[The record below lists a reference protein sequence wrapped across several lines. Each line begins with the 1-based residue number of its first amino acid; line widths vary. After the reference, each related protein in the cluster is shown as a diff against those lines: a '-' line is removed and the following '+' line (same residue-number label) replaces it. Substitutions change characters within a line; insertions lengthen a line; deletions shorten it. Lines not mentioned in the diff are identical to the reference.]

1 MAAMDYKTAQSL
13 AEKLIQSGQAKGLT
27 REALIGQIIAES
39 QAGGRAPQ
47 SAIASVLAPPPRE
60 VTPATPAPM
69 QPGIELVAPKPVAPA
84 PTPPPVEAAPIPEP
98 APRPAAA
105 APRPSEFRPMLQS
118 TLAEIA
124 ASEGVMSQAAANKQ
138 PVDIIEQARLR
149 GLKERARQLQD
160 RVAAQEG
167 AAAPEEMLAA
177 LAKREER
184 LGRREEL
191 LKESKARSPWEAL
204 LAGGAA
210 MAQGRRGEGFGE
222 ALSRGLQAGLQD
234 YGRSRRENVEGVES
248 IGEAR
253 DQVVMDRY
261 NALEKARAAA
271 VALVNSGQDVDE
283 RTLRL
288 ANLTSEGALKAAL
301 APFAVRKGSA
311 EAESAEFEAK
321 TAPEKLA
328 MEKALNVAR
337 INEANKPDKPTVD
350 VELRAD
356 RDVLDKLAAD
366 YEAKRSLFNEALSES
381 GMKLSLVPPE
391 LRADLTAAEARL
403 RTQSSAF
410 ERIHGKSPYITT
422 QRKAGAQGGNKP
434 PVAGARLAP
443 DGKYYVP
450 DPKRPGKYLQVG

>member
-1 MAAMDYKTAQSL
+1 MAAMNYEMARAA
-13 AEKLIQSGQAKGLT
+13 AEKLIQAGRANGLT
-27 REALIGQIIAES
+27 REALISQIIAGAPA
-39 QAGGRAPQ
+39 AGGVPQ
-47 SAIASVLAPPPRE
+47 GAIASALMPPVE
-60 VTPATPAPM
+60 ATPATPVREGVPF
-69 QPGIELVAPKPVAPA
+69 VAPKPVASAQPRAEAMPA
-84 PTPPPVEAAPIPEP
+84 QEAEP
-98 APRPAAA
+98 QPAAA
-105 APRPSEFRPMLQS
+105 TPRPSEFRPMLES
-118 TLAEIA
+118 TLAEIV
-124 ASEGVMSQAAANKQ
+124 ASEGAMSQAAANNQ
-138 PVDIIEQARLR
+138 PVNIIEQARLR

-167 AAAPEEMLAA
+167 AEVPEEMRAA
-177 LAKREER
+177 LKGRQER
-184 LGRREEL
+184 LSRREEL
-191 LKESKARSPWEAL
+191 LQESKARSPWQAL
-204 LAGGAA
+204 LAGGAE
-210 MAQGRRGEGFGE
+210 MVQGRRGESAGA
-222 ALSRGLQAGLQD
+222 ALARGLQVGFQD
-234 YGRSRRENVEGVES
+234 YERSRRENVAGVES
-248 IGEAR
+248 VGEAR

-311 EAESAEFEAK
+311 EAQSAEFEAK

-337 INEANKPDKPTVD
+337 INEANKRDKPTVD

-356 RDVLDKLAAD
+356 RDVIDKLAAD
-366 YEAKRSLFNEALSES
+366 YEAKRSLFNEALSANK
-381 GMKLSLVPPE
+381 MNLKLVPPE

>member
-1 MAAMDYKTAQSL
+1 
-13 AEKLIQSGQAKGLT
+13 
-27 REALIGQIIAES
+27 
-39 QAGGRAPQ
+39 
-47 SAIASVLAPPPRE
+47 
-60 VTPATPAPM
+60 M
-69 QPGIELVAPKPVAPA
+69 QPGVPFVAPKPVVPA
-84 PTPPPVEAAPIPEP
+84 QPQAEAMPVQEAEP
-98 APRPAAA
+98 QPAAA
-105 APRPSEFRPMLQS
+105 TPRPSEFRPMLES

-124 ASEGVMSQAAANKQ
+124 ASEGAMSQAAANKQ

-167 AAAPEEMLAA
+167 AEVPEEVRAA
-177 LAKREER
+177 LEGKQER
-184 LGRREEL
+184 LSRREEL

-210 MAQGRRGEGFGE
+210 MAQGRPGENFGE

-234 YGRSRRENVEGVES
+234 YGRSRRENIEGVES

-288 ANLTSEGALKAAL
+288 ATLTREDALKAAL
-301 APFAVRKGSA
+301 APLAVRKGSA
-311 EAESAEFEAK
+311 EAEAAEFEAK
-321 TAPEKLA
+321 TAP
-328 MEKALNVAR
+328 ALFADRRSLTAAQIRNLD
-337 INEANKPDKPTVD
+337 EPPGGGGGKVD
-350 VELRAD
+350 VEKRAD
-356 RDVLDKLAAD
+356 LDVLDAAAAD
-366 YEAKRSLFNEALSES
+366 YEAKRALYDEAMRDAK
-381 GMKLSLVPPE
+381 GDAKLISSDVK
-391 LRADLTAAEARL
+391 ADFIVANAKIRQMSDRYKSKYGSTPYIGTKPTAAKPA
-403 RTQSSAF
+403 A
-410 ERIHGKSPYITT
+410 
-422 QRKAGAQGGNKP
+422 P
-434 PVAGARLAP
+434 PVAGARKAP

>member
-47 SAIASVLAPPPRE
+47 SAIAAALPIEPVVLS
-60 VTPATPAPM
+60 PAKIAV
-69 QPGIELVAPKPVAPA
+69 PGVPFIAPKSVAPA
-84 PTPPPVEAAPIPEP
+84 PAPPPVEAAPMPEP

-105 APRPSEFRPMLQS
+105 APRSSEFRPMLES

-124 ASEGVMSQAAANKQ
+124 ASEGAMSQAAANKQ

-149 GLKERARQLQD
+149 GLKDRARQLQD

-210 MAQGRRGEGFGE
+210 MAQGRRGENFGE

-261 NALEKARAAA
+261 NALEKARATA
-271 VALVNSGQDVDE
+271 VALVNSGQAIDKSIVE
-283 RTLRL
+283 M
-288 ANLTSEGALKAAL
+288 ANMTSKQALDAAL

-311 EAESAEFEAK
+311 EAKAAEFEAENAGRVLEAELGVK
-321 TAPEKLA
+321 GAQAEYYRRRPGGDEPKVNVEK
-328 MEKALNVAR
+328 
-337 INEANKPDKPTVD
+337 
-350 VELRAD
+350 RAD
-356 RDVLDKLAAD
+356 LDVLDAAAAD
-366 YEAKRSLFNEALSES
+366 YEAKRALYDEAMRDAK
-381 GMKLSLVPPE
+381 GDAKLISSDVK
-391 LRADLTAAEARL
+391 ADFIVANAKIRQMSD
-403 RTQSSAF
+403 RY
-410 ERIHGKSPYITT
+410 KSKYGSTPYIGTKPTT
-422 QRKAGAQGGNKP
+422 AKP
-434 PVAGARLAP
+434 AATPVAGARKAP

-450 DPKRPGKYLQVG
+450 DPKRPGKYLQVS

>member
-1 MAAMDYKTAQSL
+1 MAAMNYEMARAA
-13 AEKLIQSGQAKGLT
+13 AEKLIQAGQAQGLT
-27 REALIGQIIAES
+27 REALISQIIAQS
-39 QAGGRAPQ
+39 RAAGGAPQ
-47 SAIASVLAPPPRE
+47 TATGAGLMMPPPPRE
-60 VTPATPAPM
+60 VTPAAPAPM
-69 QPGIELVAPKPVAPA
+69 QPGVPFVAPKPVASAQPQAEAMPA
-84 PTPPPVEAAPIPEP
+84 QEAEP
-98 APRPAAA
+98 QPAAA
-105 APRPSEFRPMLQS
+105 TPRPSEFRPMLES

-124 ASEGVMSQAAANKQ
+124 ASEGAMSQAAANKQ

-167 AAAPEEMLAA
+167 AEVPEEVRAA
-177 LAKREER
+177 LEGKQER
-184 LGRREEL
+184 LSRREEL

-210 MAQGRRGEGFGE
+210 MAQGRRGENFGE

-311 EAESAEFEAK
+311 EAEAAEFEAK
-321 TAPEKLA
+321 TAP
-328 MEKALNVAR
+328 ALFADRRSFTAAQIRNLD
-337 INEANKPDKPTVD
+337 EPPGGGGGKVD
-350 VELRAD
+350 VERRA
-356 RDVLDKLAAD
+356 
-366 YEAKRSLFNEALSES
+366 YEAKLEDAVGDFKEADAEYKAALEYAGGDPKAIADPKVVTNRLAKQARALQASTAFFNRYKETPYPFGGAAM
-381 GMKLSLVPPE
+381 GRKAAAKP
-391 LRADLTAAEARL
+391 ATAAA
-403 RTQSSAF
+403 
-410 ERIHGKSPYITT
+410 
-422 QRKAGAQGGNKP
+422 
-434 PVAGARLAP
+434 
-443 DGKYYVP
+443 
-450 DPKRPGKYLQVG
+450 DPLGIRR

>member
-1 MAAMDYKTAQSL
+1 
-13 AEKLIQSGQAKGLT
+13 
-27 REALIGQIIAES
+27 
-39 QAGGRAPQ
+39 
-47 SAIASVLAPPPRE
+47 
-60 VTPATPAPM
+60 
-69 QPGIELVAPKPVAPA
+69 
-84 PTPPPVEAAPIPEP
+84 
-98 APRPAAA
+98 
-105 APRPSEFRPMLQS
+105 MLES

-124 ASEGVMSQAAANKQ
+124 ASEGTMSQAAANKQ

-149 GLKERARQLQD
+149 GLKDRARQLQD

-210 MAQGRRGEGFGE
+210 MAQGRRGENFGE

-311 EAESAEFEAK
+311 EAETAEFEAK
-321 TAPEKLA
+321 TAP
-328 MEKALNVAR
+328 ALFADRRSLTAAQISNLR
-337 INEANKPDKPTVD
+337 ETPGGGSKVD
-350 VELRAD
+350 VEKRT
-356 RDVLDKLAAD
+356 
-366 YEAKRSLFNEALSES
+366 YEAKLEDAVGDFKEADAEYQAALAYAGGDPKAIADPKVVSNRLA
-381 GMKLSLVPPE
+381 KQA
-391 LRADLTAAEARL
+391 RALQASTAFFKRYKQTPYPFGGAAMGRKAAAKPATAAA
-403 RTQSSAF
+403 
-410 ERIHGKSPYITT
+410 
-422 QRKAGAQGGNKP
+422 
-434 PVAGARLAP
+434 
-443 DGKYYVP
+443 
-450 DPKRPGKYLQVG
+450 DPLGIRR

>member
-1 MAAMDYKTAQSL
+1 MAAMDYKTAQAL
-13 AEKLIQSGQAKGLT
+13 AEKLIQSGQGEGLT
-27 REALIGQIIAES
+27 REALISQIIRGPLA
-39 QAGGRAPQ
+39 AGGASQ
-47 SAIASVLAPPPRE
+47 VAIANALAPPPRE

-84 PTPPPVEAAPIPEP
+84 QPQAEAMPGP
-98 APRPAAA
+98 
-105 APRPSEFRPMLQS
+105 APRPSEFRPMLES
-118 TLAEIA
+118 TLTEIA
-124 ASEGVMSQAAANKQ
+124 ASEGAMSQAAANKQ

-149 GLKERARQLQD
+149 GLKDRARQLQD

-167 AAAPEEMLAA
+167 AEVPEEMRAA
-177 LAKREER
+177 LEGRQER

-191 LKESKARSPWEAL
+191 LQESKARSPWEAL

-210 MAQGRRGEGFGE
+210 MAQGRRGENFGE

-234 YGRSRRENVEGVES
+234 YGRSRRENEQGVES

-301 APFAVRKGSA
+301 APDAVRKGRA
-311 EAESAEFEAK
+311 EAEAAEFEAK
-321 TAPEKLA
+321 NAGRVLEAELGVKGAQAEYYRRRPGGDEPKVNVEK
-328 MEKALNVAR
+328 
-337 INEANKPDKPTVD
+337 
-350 VELRAD
+350 RAD
-356 RDVLDKLAAD
+356 LDVLDAAAAD
-366 YEAKRSLFNEALSES
+366 YEAKRALYDEAMRDAKGDAKQISS
-381 GMKLSLVPPE
+381 DVK
-391 LRADLTAAEARL
+391 ADFIVANAKIRQMSD
-403 RTQSSAF
+403 RY
-410 ERIHGKSPYITT
+410 KSKYGSTPYIGTKPTT
-422 QRKAGAQGGNKP
+422 AKPAAP
-434 PVAGARLAP
+434 PVAGARKAD